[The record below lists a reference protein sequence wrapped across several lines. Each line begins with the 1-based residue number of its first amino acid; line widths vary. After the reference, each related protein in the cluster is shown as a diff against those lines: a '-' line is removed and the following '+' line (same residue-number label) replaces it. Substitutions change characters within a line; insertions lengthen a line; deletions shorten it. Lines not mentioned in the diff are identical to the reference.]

1 MALIAK
7 LSDIEIEDLV
17 QLIVLRRQSGRLSV
31 STGGVAA
38 SLHFADGRLVLVRAS
53 DPALRLGQACL
64 RRGVLDEQ
72 RLDGALRAQE
82 DDRQGW
88 PLGRLLLARGW
99 ATIEDLTHG
108 LEEQGVAVLAK
119 VMAADAGTL
128 VFRQNVPVPPRTALI
143 PLRVDRII
151 LEAIR
156 RLDERSA
163 GLHHAPPAGDHLSAA
178 GRVGELVVAR
188 ITAPERTQPSMLIA

>member
-7 LSDIEIEDLV
+7 LGDIEIEDLV

-31 STGGVAA
+31 SADGVAA
-38 SLHFADGRLVLVRAS
+38 SLYFADGRLVLVGSS

-64 RRGVLDEQ
+64 RRGILDEQ

-82 DDRQGW
+82 GDRQGL

-119 VMAADAGTL
+119 VMAAQAGTL
-128 VFRQNVPVPPRTALI
+128 VFRRNVPVPPRTALV
-143 PLRVDRII
+143 PLRADRII
-151 LEAIR
+151 FEATR
-156 RLDERSA
+156 RLDERTLA
-163 GLHHAPPAGDHLSAA
+163 LPNAPSTDLLLSETN
-178 GRVGELVVAR
+178 RTGEDVVAR
-188 ITAPERTQPSMLIA
+188 SAAWRIDQPSIRVD

>member
-17 QLIVLRRQSGRLSV
+17 QLIVLRHQSGRLSI
-31 STGGVAA
+31 SADGIAA
-38 SLHFADGRLVLVRAS
+38 SLHFADGRLVLVRSS
-53 DPALRLGQACL
+53 DPALRLGQSCL
-64 RRGVLDEQ
+64 RRGILDEQ
-72 RLDGALRAQE
+72 RLDSALRAQKSE
-82 DDRQGW
+82 SQGL

-99 ATIEDLTHG
+99 ATIEDLTNG

-119 VMAADAGTL
+119 VMAAEAGTL
-128 VFRQNVPVPPRTALI
+128 VFRHNVPVPPQTALV

-156 RLDERSA
+156 RLDERT
-163 GLHHAPPAGDHLSAA
+163 LVFTHAPGTDLVLLEPARNGEDVVTRPAA
-178 GRVGELVVAR
+178 WRSE
-188 ITAPERTQPSMLIA
+188 PPSLRAG